1 MSSPILHLT
10 GSAIAALALSACA
23 IPPDYSPHY
32 VQAPVVSPERP
43 HRVVRHELVPE
54 ACLTPDPTDTQLGP
68 RLPPGCANNANLLAM
83 VEHKRDVVH
92 ARGWRQRAG
101 SALYPFRPCGAKRD
115 HIGVDDSLRA
125 GLAPA
130 PTLRGAG
137 LSTLHCS
144 QGPSACLRICDT
156 SNRRGAAEKRV
167 EFRLGKVSR
176 SNGPRVT

>member
-92 ARGWRQRAG
+92 GRK
-101 SALYPFRPCGAKRD
+101 LGA
-115 HIGVDDSLRA
+115 
-125 GLAPA
+125 APA
-130 PTLRGAG
+130 SPSARAAQKYIYGTPPAAPPLGAG
-137 LSTLHCS
+137 VNAPVQPYT
-144 QGPSACLRICDT
+144 PSAP
-156 SNRRGAAEKRV
+156 A
-167 EFRLGKVSR
+167 
-176 SNGPRVT
+176 GPNETISASTTH